1 MINNHKPTT
10 KLNNANNANND
21 YTKCGEWKIQLVMQN
36 NCISVKNFEDTCY
49 IYSASKPVEIF
60 MGSDIENVI
69 DTLFDT
75 ILEIIQQAIETS
87 QKMEANLLMKVLLY
101 CIIIFR

>member
-1 MINNHKPTT
+1 M
-10 KLNNANNANND
+10 D
-21 YTKCGEWKIQLVMQN
+21 
-36 NCISVKNFEDTCY
+36 
-49 IYSASKPVEIF
+49 
-60 MGSDIENVI
+60 SDIENVI

-75 ILEIIQQAIETS
+75 ILEIIQQPIETS

>member
-1 MINNHKPTT
+1 
-10 KLNNANNANND
+10 
-21 YTKCGEWKIQLVMQN
+21 MQN
-36 NCISVKNFEDTCY
+36 NCISVKTFEDTCY